1 MTVNSGTYL
10 TNTLRAPSGV
20 TSIAGANP
28 YAAKLAAS
36 PAAMVISPTHH
47 NHSLRYAYPPLPAL
61 EVDVRD
67 TLSKP
72 FFLTMKLVPIKM
84 LELTAKASPM

>member
-1 MTVNSGTYL
+1 MCLVYVHHTSQSVAMGEGSYCVPYL

-20 TSIAGANP
+20 TSMAGANP

-47 NHSLRYAYPPLPAL
+47 NHSLR
-61 EVDVRD
+61 
-67 TLSKP
+67 
-72 FFLTMKLVPIKM
+72 
-84 LELTAKASPM
+84 